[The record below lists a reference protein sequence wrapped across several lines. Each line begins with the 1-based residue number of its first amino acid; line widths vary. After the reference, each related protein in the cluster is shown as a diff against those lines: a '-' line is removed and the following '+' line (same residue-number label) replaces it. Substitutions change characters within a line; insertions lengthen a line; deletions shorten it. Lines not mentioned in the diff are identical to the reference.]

1 MNFTKLEKIKLIY
14 LQNFATDIGIQNS
27 DIDSKNRNELINNI
41 YYYLKKYR
49 NCCSPIIKKNVTFK
63 NKYTKIKQ
71 LFEPGKEGTAYLVS
85 NSANSCNYA
94 MKMFRK
100 NKSETNIL
108 KEAEL
113 QKLAANV
120 GISPM
125 VIDVNVH
132 EKYIVM
138 EQMDTHLLD
147 IMKKQDKDLKVGQQR
162 QIIDIF
168 KKLDE
173 CKVFHNDSNILNYM
187 FKNKKL
193 YIIDFGMSKAIDD
206 KLIKKLN
213 TDKPNMTLMLI
224 GFIMKLKELG
234 CPQTSYSYLIR
245 FLDKKYIERFNL
257 L

>member
-1 MNFTKLEKIKLIY
+1 
-14 LQNFATDIGIQNS
+14 
-27 DIDSKNRNELINNI
+27 
-41 YYYLKKYR
+41 
-49 NCCSPIIKKNVTFK
+49 
-63 NKYTKIKQ
+63 
-71 LFEPGKEGTAYLVS
+71 
-85 NSANSCNYA
+85 
-94 MKMFRK
+94 
-100 NKSETNIL
+100 
-108 KEAEL
+108 
-113 QKLAANV
+113 
-120 GISPM
+120 
-125 VIDVNVH
+125 
-132 EKYIVM
+132 
-138 EQMDTHLLD
+138 MDTHLLD

>member
-1 MNFTKLEKIKLIY
+1 MDFTKLEKIKLVY
-14 LQNFATDIGIQNS
+14 LQNFATDIGIK
-27 DIDSKNRNELINNI
+27 IDSKNRSEIINTI
-41 YYYLKKYR
+41 YDFLKKYR
-49 NCCSPIIKKNVTFK
+49 NCKSPIIKKIVTFK

-71 LFEPGKEGTAYLVS
+71 LYEPGKEGTAYLVQNTS
-85 NSANSCNYA
+85 NLCNYA
-94 MKMFRK
+94 MKVFRK
-100 NKSETNIL
+100 TKSEVNIV

-113 QKLAANV
+113 QKIAASV
-120 GISPM
+120 GISPA
-125 VIDVNVH
+125 VIDVNSA

-138 EQMDTHLLD
+138 EEMDTHLFD
-147 IMKKQDKDLKVGQQR
+147 IMKKQDKDLKVTQQR

-193 YIIDFGMSKAIDD
+193 YIIDFGMAKHIDE

-234 CPQTSYSYLIR
+234 CPSTSYSYLIK
-245 FLDKKYIERFNL
+245 FLEKQYIERFNL
-257 L
+257 LQP